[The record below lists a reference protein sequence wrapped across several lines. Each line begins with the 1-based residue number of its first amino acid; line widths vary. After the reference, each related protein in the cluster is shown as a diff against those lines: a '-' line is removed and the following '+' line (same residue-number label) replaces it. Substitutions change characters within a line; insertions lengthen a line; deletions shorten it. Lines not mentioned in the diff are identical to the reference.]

1 MRRLFDLSMIALI
14 TITLSAC
21 SDSSTGPD
29 PDSGEDGGGNSEPT
43 TYSLSVD
50 MTPSDAGS
58 ISELEDSYEEGEDVE
73 VQADPNDEY
82 VFVGWSGDVES
93 EENPLSLTVDQNYD
107 LTANFELKDYELTIN
122 TDGEGSVS
130 EDVVEEKTKE
140 YEHGTVV
147 ELTANPAEGYK
158 FVEWTGDV
166 EGSDNPAQI
175 TVDDPKEVTAVFEK
189 KSYPLTINTDG
200 DGAVREEVLQQKTT
214 DYEFGAVVEL
224 TANSGEGSEFAG
236 WSGDVT
242 GTDNPVE
249 VTVEDTMEVTA
260 IFESETFTVSTST
273 TGEGTLERDPDQ
285 DEYDYDSIVEI
296 TADPDE
302 GWEFSEWGG
311 DASGTDNPLTVTVT
325 EDLDIAATFEEE
337 PTYSLTT
344 NTSGN
349 GSITKDPD
357 EEEYPE
363 GTEVELT
370 ADPDEGWVFVEW
382 QGDLA
387 GTQNPIQVTVD
398 SDKEVTAVFEEEEK
412 SDFYLHENGVT
423 IMCPDALLRETGEV
437 NGVEYEAVDRSM
449 INLRILN
456 SLDLTT
462 VCTSLITDMS
472 ELFDGNSALDQDLSN
487 WDVSNVTDMHAMFR
501 GALSFYADL
510 NHWDVSNVMDMS
522 SMFDDAKAFIG
533 EISNWDVSSVT
544 NMSKMFSSASNFNGD
559 ISNWNV
565 SSVTNMSEMFYLATS
580 FNGDLNNWDVSNVT
594 TMDRMFNSAES
605 FNKDLNSWNVSN
617 VVDMERMFMQ
627 ARNFNGNISSWNVS
641 NVTNMRRMFNNT
653 DNTFNQDISNWDVGN
668 VTDMYGMF
676 YNAPSFNQ
684 NLNSWNVGNV
694 TTMRHMFHHATNFNG
709 DISSWDVSSVT
720 DMEGMFAYAVS
731 FNGNLS
737 SWDVN
742 SVTDMSSM
750 FINTEI
756 FNSDIGNWNVG
767 NVTNMEDMFRSA
779 KNFNQYIGD
788 WDVSSIPDR
797 FAMES
802 MFYNAESFYQDLS
815 GWCVTNI
822 SRKPTSFDGDSGFED
837 EDALQP
843 DWGTCPD

>member
-398 SDKEVTAVFEEEEK
+398 SDKEVTAVFEESFTK
-412 SDFYLHENGVT
+412 TENGVT
-423 IMCPDALLRETGEV
+423 IQCTEAEVGETGTV
-437 NGVEYEAVDRSM
+437 DGTEYTKRTADQ
-449 INLRILN
+449 I
-456 SLDLTT
+456 TT
-462 VCTSLITDMS
+462 ANAATTCTSGITDIS
-472 ELFDGNSALDQDLSN
+472 ELFSDENTFNEDISHWDVSSVTDMNHMFYLANNFNSDIGSWDVSNVSDMNRMFNNAKAFNQDVGSWDVSNVTNLSGMFGHAESFNRDIGNWDVSGVTDMGNMFGFALVFNQDLN
-487 WDVSNVTDMHAMFR
+487 DWDVSNVTDMHYMFV
-501 GALSFYADL
+501 AATD
-510 NHWDVSNVMDMS
+510 
-522 SMFDDAKAFIG
+522 
-533 EISNWDVSSVT
+533 
-544 NMSKMFSSASNFNGD
+544 FNGN
-559 ISNWNV
+559 ISGWNV
-565 SSVTNMSEMFYLATS
+565 SSVTNMYGMFRTTES
-580 FNGDLNNWDVSNVT
+580 FNQDLSSWDVSNVTNMASTFSRTGSFDQDLNNWDVS
-594 TMDRMFNSAES
+594 S
-605 FNKDLNSWNVSN
+605 
-617 VVDMERMFMQ
+617 
-627 ARNFNGNISSWNVS
+627 
-641 NVTNMRRMFNNT
+641 
-653 DNTFNQDISNWDVGN
+653 
-668 VTDMYGMF
+668 VTDMSGMF
-676 YNAPSFNQ
+676 RESDA
-684 NLNSWNVGNV
+684 
-694 TTMRHMFHHATNFNG
+694 FNG
-709 DISSWDVSSVT
+709 DISSWDVSNVT
-720 DMEGMFAYAVS
+720 DMNRMFHFADVFNQDIGDWNVS
-731 FNGNLS
+731 N
-737 SWDVN
+737 
-742 SVTDMSSM
+742 VTDM
-750 FINTEI
+750 
-756 FNSDIGNWNVG
+756 
-767 NVTNMEDMFRSA
+767 A
-779 KNFNQYIGD
+779 
-788 WDVSSIPDR
+788 
-797 FAMES
+797 S
-802 MFYNAESFYQDLS
+802 MFYIAVTFNQDLT
-815 GWCVTNI
+815 GWCVEKI
-822 SRKPTSFDGDSGFED
+822 DSKPTNFDTNADFED

-843 DWGTCPD
+843 NWGTCPE